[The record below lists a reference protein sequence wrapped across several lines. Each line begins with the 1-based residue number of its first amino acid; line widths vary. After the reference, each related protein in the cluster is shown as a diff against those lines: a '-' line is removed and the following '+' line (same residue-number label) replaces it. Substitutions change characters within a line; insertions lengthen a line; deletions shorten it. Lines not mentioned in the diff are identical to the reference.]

1 MAILDNFWWFF
12 FPLYRMSRWLSP
24 TSFWSYLFCQ
34 HPTYFSPLDLWSQ
47 NESCTCQGKIYEK
60 KGEDTRKKGSS
71 YFWRDEHSVLKLPK
85 NVNFFVSLFELS
97 QHIVVKWDFL
107 RWFSNTMHEVD
118 LLYEDIAA
126 KNIIKIEI
134 QRFFFSLF
142 YEKTFLSKYLL
153 L

>member
-1 MAILDNFWWFF
+1 MAFLDNFWWF

-71 YFWRDEHSVLKLPK
+71 YFWRDEHSVLKWPQKCEFLSARIAA
-85 NVNFFVSLFELS
+85 SL
-97 QHIVVKWDFL
+97 
-107 RWFSNTMHEVD
+107 D
-118 LLYEDIAA
+118 LLFSSLTIWVA
-126 KNIIKIEI
+126 KINGI
-134 QRFFFSLF
+134 FLF
-142 YEKTFLSKYLL
+142 QIFLNYSKYIRTIPNILEIFKIDKL
-153 L
+153 